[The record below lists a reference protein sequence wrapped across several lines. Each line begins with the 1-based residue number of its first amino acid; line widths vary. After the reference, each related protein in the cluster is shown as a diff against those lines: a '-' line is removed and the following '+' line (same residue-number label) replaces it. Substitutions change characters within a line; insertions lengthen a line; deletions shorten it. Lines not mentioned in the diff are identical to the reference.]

1 MSESKT
7 HKAGF
12 VNIIGKPNVG
22 KSTLMNTMMGEKLS
36 IITSKAQ
43 TTRHRIMGLLNGED
57 FQIIYS
63 DTPGILKPKYRLQE
77 SMMGFVNNA
86 LQDADMLLLVVAL
99 GEEWEAEELA
109 SIKGKVNCP
118 IIVILNKIDLAK
130 DQKEVNVQ
138 ISKLSKQINALV
150 VLPVSATEGFN
161 VQQVFDKILEILP
174 THPAYYPKDEI
185 TDKPERF
192 FVAEII
198 REKIFMNYKQ
208 EIPYSS
214 EVVIQSFK
222 ESQNIIKIYAEIYVE
237 RSTQKGI
244 LIGKQGSSLKKVGI
258 QARQDIERFFQK
270 KVSLVT
276 YVRVIEGWR
285 KKKNILRKFGYE

>member
-1 MSESKT
+1 MSELKT

-86 LQDADMLLLVVAL
+86 LKDADMLLLVVAL
-99 GEEWEAEELA
+99 GEEWAAEELA

-138 ISKLSKQINALV
+138 ISKLSKQTNALA